1 MEIPVYLFTGFL
13 EGGKTTFVQKT
24 LCDERFNKGE
34 KTLILLCEEGIEEY
48 EIDQMSGK
56 NVYIHLVEDIED
68 IDEKMLTAL
77 QKKYKIDRVII
88 EYNGMWLLEEL
99 FARLPRK
106 WVVYQEMCFADATTF
121 LSYNQNMRGLV
132 VDKLKGCE
140 IVVFNRFSDDMDKLE
155 FHKIVRSVSRRC
167 DIGYE
172 FSEERVEYD
181 DIEDPLPFDI
191 DADVVEIEDRDF
203 ALWYRDMMEELP
215 KYDGKTV
222 AFKGL
227 IARDNKMKP
236 NELAIGRHI
245 MTCCVD
251 DIQYGG
257 LVAIYEKASFYKTH
271 DWACVKGTIRL
282 GKNPLYRGTGPI
294 LGIESITRCSPL
306 DEADAVAT
314 FY

>member
-121 LSYNQNMRGLV
+121 LSYNQ
-132 VDKLKGCE
+132 
-140 IVVFNRFSDDMDKLE
+140 
-155 FHKIVRSVSRRC
+155 
-167 DIGYE
+167 
-172 FSEERVEYD
+172 
-181 DIEDPLPFDI
+181 
-191 DADVVEIEDRDF
+191 
-203 ALWYRDMMEELP
+203 
-215 KYDGKTV
+215 
-222 AFKGL
+222 
-227 IARDNKMKP
+227 
-236 NELAIGRHI
+236 
-245 MTCCVD
+245 
-251 DIQYGG
+251 
-257 LVAIYEKASFYKTH
+257 
-271 DWACVKGTIRL
+271 
-282 GKNPLYRGTGPI
+282 
-294 LGIESITRCSPL
+294 SIN
-306 DEADAVAT
+306 
-314 FY
+314 